1 VGRERLGIMGGTF
14 DPVHI
19 AHLVAAVEARHTLA
33 LDRTMFVVAG
43 DPWQKSGHVIAP
55 AEARFE
61 MVSAAIAGLPGMEA
75 SRIELDR
82 EGPTYT
88 IDTIDALASAARDVF
103 LIVGS
108 DVAAQ
113 MDTWHRAEELRARVT
128 LAVLTREGFPCAA
141 PPGWNVVSVEMPRL
155 DVSSTEIRER
165 CVNGRPIDVLVPAA
179 AVRVLRAYGL
189 YTRS

>member
-19 AHLVAAVEARHTLA
+19 AHLVAAVEARHALA
-33 LDRTMFVVAG
+33 LDRTLFVVAS
-43 DPWQKSGHVIAP
+43 DPWQKSGSVVAP

-61 MVSAAIAGLPGMEA
+61 MVSAAIAGLAGMEA
-75 SRIELDR
+75 SRLELDR
-82 EGPTYT
+82 DGPTYT
-88 IDTIDALASAARDVF
+88 IDTVDALASATRDVF

-108 DVAAQ
+108 DVAAH
-113 MDTWHRAEELRARVT
+113 MDTWHRADELRARVT
-128 LAVLTREGFPCAA
+128 LAVLTREGYPCVG
-141 PPGWNVVSVEMPRL
+141 PPGWNVVGVPMPRL
-155 DVSSTEIRER
+155 DVSSTDIRER